1 MGSQT
6 FVKAVI
12 STQEKLQQFVDG
24 LAIEEQ
30 AVMASIL
37 GTSATDEVEG
47 FMLSGQ
53 LAGSSVHTAKGT
65 GNVGLGSSTV
75 SFTTPFGQSTAAID
89 GNAFDD
95 LLAKQAKLDVF

>member
-1 MGSQT
+1 MGRQT

-37 GTSATDEVEG
+37 GTSAGDEVEG
-47 FMLSGQ
+47 FMVAGQ
-53 LAGSSVHTAKGT
+53 LAGSSVHSAKVT
-65 GNVGLGSSTV
+65 GNIGLGSPTV
-75 SFTTPFGQSTAAID
+75 SFHTPFGQSTAPVD
-89 GNAFDD
+89 GNVFDD
-95 LLAKQAKLDVF
+95 LLANQTKLDVF